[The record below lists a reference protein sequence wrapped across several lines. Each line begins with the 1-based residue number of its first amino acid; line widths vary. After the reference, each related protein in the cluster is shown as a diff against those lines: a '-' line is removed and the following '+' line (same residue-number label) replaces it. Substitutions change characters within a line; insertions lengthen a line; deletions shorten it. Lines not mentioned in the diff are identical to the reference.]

1 MPVESARLGVNFTV
15 QTHWAET
22 VFFADSR
29 KKYSTR
35 TDHRADAWEL
45 CQGTGTTRG
54 QGTVS
59 PFGPATLF

>member
-1 MPVESARLGVNFTV
+1 VPTWLP
-15 QTHWAET
+15 THWAET
-22 VFFADSR
+22 DLFLQIRV
-29 KKYSTR
+29 KKYSTH

>member
-1 MPVESARLGVNFTV
+1 MGTIIIRV
-15 QTHWAET
+15 
-22 VFFADSR
+22 

-54 QGTVS
+54 QGAVS